1 MLDRKNIFG
10 RVLVRF
16 LVVLVVGKVQRR
28 PCLSRTVRS
37 TMTARRL
44 LFFLREVV
52 CGVRFSR
59 RVFLVV
65 AASFG
70 GLGLI

>member
-1 MLDRKNIFG
+1 MWDRKILFE

-28 PCLSRTVRS
+28 LCLSRTVRS
-37 TMTARRL
+37 IFFFF
-44 LFFLREVV
+44 FFLREVV